1 MKLTLNL
8 IKKGISIM
16 STGAILLTFLISIL
30 STNTKSPNFIE
41 YTDLSKF
48 FLNLYMF
55 IILALIFCHTIY
67 PKIICSIFT
76 KRFAIIT
83 TEKGKLILLS
93 AILIMYFGTGST
105 PQKVFG
111 IIAFLATFGLFI
123 SKYCNSFKKN
133 TLTEEK
139 ISNNFNSQVVTT
151 TSQSFNN

>member
-1 MKLTLNL
+1 MKFSIEF
-8 IKKGISIM
+8 IKKIISILC
-16 STGAILLTFLISIL
+16 TGTILLTFIITTL
-30 STNTKSPNFIE
+30 STNKNSPNFIE

-48 FLNLYMF
+48 FLNLYIF